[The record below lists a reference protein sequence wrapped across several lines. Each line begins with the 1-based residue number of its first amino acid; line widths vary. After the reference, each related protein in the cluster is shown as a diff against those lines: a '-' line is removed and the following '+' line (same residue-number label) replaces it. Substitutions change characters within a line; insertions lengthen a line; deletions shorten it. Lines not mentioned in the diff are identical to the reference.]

1 MAIKMA
7 KRKKNIVR
15 KGRFADEMYIGPE
28 PEWDGSENW
37 KADKYYRER
46 NRVIYYYRYFYNAS
60 DFKSWIVDWME
71 TNGYKKKDIDM
82 INFVP
87 DYEIRPTTGGYAKAI
102 RRGMP
107 ENHNGIPEYLKP
119 MEGVTFDTIPDATEI
134 VKKDVTRL
142 IELGSTLAVE
152 KAAET
157 KKTATKYRPSIQHL
171 LHQKALEMSEEIDD
185 FVNDYDNSKEMLVDF
200 DPHTILLIAGAKPN
214 HLNIIKKEYIP
225 ILEDLDELINPPNLK
240 KMDERE
246 QDMHEQLKE
255 CYANLS
261 KSDIK
266 NQHKMYLTII
276 TACENMV
283 LKAKAS
289 KAPRKKKA
297 ISKEKMI
304 SKFKYLD
311 HHTDTKSISVHP
323 SELIGANAAIVYNS
337 KTRKVGIY
345 YASNIDPTGM
355 GRTGSGLS
363 VKGTTIIGFDEA
375 KSVQKTLRKPIE
387 QLPKF
392 KKATK
397 RSLPKEFEAINSVEI
412 KLNGRFNDHSLI
424 IKVF

>member
-7 KRKKNIVR
+7 KRKKNVVR
-15 KGRFADEMYIGPE
+15 KTKFADEMYIGPE

-37 KADKYYRER
+37 KVDQYYRER

-71 TNGYKKKDIDM
+71 TNEYKKKDIDM

-87 DYEIRPTTGGYAKAI
+87 DYEIRSTTAGFAKAI

-107 ENHNGIPEYLKP
+107 ENHIGIPEYLKP

-225 ILEDLDELINPPNLK
+225 ILDDLDELINPPNLK

-387 QLPKF
+387 QLPKL

-397 RSLPKEFEAINSVEI
+397 RSLPKEFDAINSVEI

>member
-7 KRKKNIVR
+7 KRKKNVVR

-28 PEWDGSENW
+28 PEWEGAENW
-37 KADKYYRER
+37 NGEKYYRER
-46 NRVIYYYRYFYNAS
+46 TRVIYYYRYFYSSS

-71 TNGYKKKDIDM
+71 TNGYEKKDIDM
-82 INFVP
+82 INHVP
-87 DYEIRPTTGGYAKAI
+87 DYEIGASSGGYAKAL

-107 ENHNGIPEYLKP
+107 ENHTGISEYLKP
-119 MEGVTFDTIPDATEI
+119 MQGLTFDTIPDATEI
-134 VKKDVTRL
+134 VKTDVTRL

-152 KAAET
+152 KEAET
-157 KKTATKYRPSIQHL
+157 KKTSTKYRPSIQYL
-171 LHQKALEMSEEIDD
+171 LQQKALEMSEEIED
-185 FVNDYDNSKEMLVDF
+185 FVSDYDNSKEMLVDF
-200 DPHTILLIAGAKPN
+200 DPQRILLIAGAKPN
-214 HLNIIKKEYIP
+214 HLNVISKLYAP
-225 ILEDLDELINPPNLK
+225 MLADLDELINPPNLK

-261 KSDIK
+261 KADIK

-355 GRTGSGLS
+355 GREGSGLS
-363 VKGTTIIGFDEA
+363 VKGTTIIGFNEA

-392 KKATK
+392 RKATK

-412 KLNGRFNDHSLI
+412 KMNGRFNEHSLI